1 MIIEVWTKDK
11 FSANEEAGLIS
22 RLTHAGLD
30 LKEAKLS
37 RLYRIEALWSKKDFK
52 ELASEL
58 LTDNITERS
67 SLAGRPGLNGFY
79 RVEVWLK
86 NSATDVIGESVKEAI
101 HDMLGRSPSNVRF
114 GRAYYVSCS
123 SEARLK
129 AVVSK
134 TLVNETVNVF
144 ELKKTDGKLRRTA

>member
-1 MIIEVWTKDK
+1 MIIEIWTKEK
-11 FSANEEAGLIS
+11 YSGSEEAGLIS

-37 RLYRIEALWSKKDFK
+37 RLYRIEALWPKKDFEK
-52 ELASEL
+52 LAEGL
-58 LTDNITERS
+58 LTDNITEKS
-67 SLAGRPGLNGFY
+67 SLAVRPGFKGFY

-86 NSATDVIGESVKEAI
+86 NSATDVIGESVREAI
-101 HDMLGRSPSNVRF
+101 HDMLGRSPSSVRF

-129 AVVSK
+129 SVISK
-134 TLVNETVNVF
+134 VLVNETVNIF
-144 ELKKTDGKLRRTA
+144 KIETI